1 MNNNLLNNN
10 TKLSIG
16 FFIQSAVYSLAG
28 ILFVIG
34 AIAYFGTSKLS
45 SDLQFLRSEI
55 VSVQSGMGQAITT
68 LKSLTKQ
75 VDELSEAEKAYVKLN
90 NLEAK
95 LIDNQ
100 QASYDIDDA
109 LKKFASIAE
118 QNNKGLLVINS
129 ATQKIEEN
137 LLLISGPYQ
146 KLIDAS
152 QETDRQS
159 KLLLI
164 NTFKLIDSVSSLTE
178 STSLKNA
185 ESNIKVI
192 FRQLASTTKLVN
204 KVTVTQAMRN
214 DLIKIKKLLRPYRSA
229 LRKFGKLKDV
239 DVIDTTTPTLIV
251 KGEEIAKLAES
262 ISKQATGLAKQG
274 ILEALEFTNTSK
286 KQIDQQK
293 KASLEGNL
301 IIDKSIDIVNSA
313 NQANQ
318 KLAALLTVSLQEL
331 GQSLS
336 VIPKVAAN
344 ISQSIDSMQSK
355 VSSDQTGRLDAVKDR
370 AAQAESNA
378 KTIPI
383 SIVIVCLVALVM
395 STIIIVIL
403 RRWIVKPLGRFVKG
417 VQAVTDNDLTT
428 NINDKGAVG
437 ELKKLINDVN
447 LLVLGLNENVR
458 DMKEAGEDIATSAT
472 NMNSASLKTQQ
483 SLIHQDQI
491 TTGIIAETEQLTTM
505 FKTVADRTSVAV
517 TNADSAEQ
525 AVQISMHSINQSVE
539 KISDLSDTIGLA
551 EKSMQQL
558 KDDSDNIGKILN
570 VINNV
575 ADQTNL
581 LALNAAIEAA
591 RAGDHGRGFAVVAD
605 EVRQLA
611 QNTSQATLEIQEL
624 IQKLQINAE
633 AGSQTMSQSM
643 KRVSDNVQA
652 TQEVYEALENTA
664 QIVVNISQV
673 NKEIETST
681 HSRISSVEEIAEKL
695 REIGQYTQETNTT
708 ATENVTASEEL
719 DKTST
724 NLKQLVER
732 FRI

>member
-55 VSVQSGMGQAITT
+55 VTVQSGMGQAITT

-719 DKTST
+719 DRTST

>member
-1 MNNNLLNNN
+1 MKNSLKNNNS
-10 TKLSIG
+10 KLSIG
-16 FFIQSAVYSLAG
+16 FFIQSAVYSLAI

-34 AIAYFGTSKLS
+34 AIAYFGTSRLS
-45 SDLQFLRSEI
+45 SDLDFLRSEI
-55 VSVQSGMGQAITT
+55 TSVQSGIGQAITT
-68 LKSLTKQ
+68 LKSLTNQ
-75 VDELSEAEKAYVKLN
+75 VEELSEAEKAYVKLN
-90 NLEAK
+90 KLEAK
-95 LIDNQ
+95 LLDNQ
-100 QASYDIDDA
+100 QASLDIDSA
-109 LKKFASIAE
+109 LKKFANIAE
-118 QNNKGLLVINS
+118 QNNKGLLVINT

-164 NTFKLIDSVSSLTE
+164 NTFKLIDEMSNFADKKA
-178 STSLKNA
+178 LKSA
-185 ESNIKVI
+185 EANIKVI

-204 KVTVTQAMRN
+204 KVTVTQEMRN

-229 LRKFGKLKDV
+229 LRKFAKLNAAFDINFAGPKLV
-239 DVIDTTTPTLIV
+239 TQ
-251 KGEEIAKLAES
+251 GEEIANLAES

-274 ILEALEFTNTSK
+274 IIEALAFTATSK

-293 KASLEGNL
+293 KASLEGNV
-301 IIDKSIDIVNSA
+301 IIDSSIEIVNSA

-318 KLAALLTVSLQEL
+318 KLAALLTASLQEL

-383 SIVIVCLVALVM
+383 IIALVCLIALGF
-395 STIIIVIL
+395 SIAIILVL
-403 RRWIVKPLGRFVKG
+403 RRWIIKPLSRFVKG
-417 VQAVTDNDLTT
+417 VQAVTGNDLTA

-437 ELKKLINDVN
+437 ELKQLINDVN

-491 TTGIIAETEQLTTM
+491 TTAIISETEQLAEM
-505 FKTVADRTSVAV
+505 FKSVADNTSVAV
-517 TNADSAEQ
+517 KSADSAEQ
-525 AVQISMHSINQSVE
+525 SVQVSMKSINQSVD
-539 KISDLSDTIGLA
+539 KISKLSETIGIA
-551 EKSMQQL
+551 EKSMQRL
-558 KDDSDNIGKILN
+558 KTDSDGIGKILN
-570 VINNV
+570 VIRGV
-575 ADQTNL
+575 AEQTNL

-624 IQKLQINAE
+624 IEKLQANAE
-633 AGSQTMSQSM
+633 AGAETMAQGI
-643 KRVSDNVQA
+643 KRVDDNVQA
-652 TQEVYEALENTA
+652 TQEVYDALENTA
-664 QIVVNISQV
+664 QIVIDISKV
-673 NKEIETST
+673 NKEIESST
-681 HSRISSVEEIAEKL
+681 HSRISSVEDITVKL
-695 REIGQYTQETNTT
+695 REIGHYTHETNVT

-719 DKTST
+719 DQTST